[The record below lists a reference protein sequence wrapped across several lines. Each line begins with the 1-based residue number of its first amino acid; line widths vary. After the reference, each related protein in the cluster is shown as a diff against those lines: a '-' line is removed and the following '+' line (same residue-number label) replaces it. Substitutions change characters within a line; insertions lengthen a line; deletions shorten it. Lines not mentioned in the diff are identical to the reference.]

1 MLKSF
6 TFFCCFMLSLATGFS
21 QKQKGKPKKPL
32 IVFVTGDHEYSGE
45 ATLGHPEDFDQEPF
59 QHMVI
64 NAIHW
69 AAGKPVTKKWKGPMQ
84 INVPYRK

>member
-21 QKQKGKPKKPL
+21 QKQKGKTKKPL

-45 ATLGHPEDFDQEPF
+45 ATLPI
-59 QHMVI
+59 V
-64 NAIHW
+64 
-69 AAGKPVTKKWKGPMQ
+69 AAEVEK
-84 INVPYRK
+84 N